1 MKQNFDKDWRFFLG
15 DLAPKTDTA
24 GWGGA
29 KAKAFNFGATKYDL
43 DDSRWRKIDLPHD
56 FVMEGQYTR
65 NQAEGNDMQA
75 IPEMESMDSRHFAGG
90 SLAGGVAW
98 YRKSFDLPSD
108 MENKRIYIHFDGVY
122 RNATLYFNEYLIGT
136 HSSGYSSFFY
146 DITDFARFGE
156 KNVIAMRV
164 DSTGREGWWYEG
176 GGIYRHVWLEIKEN
190 IHIEPWGVFAKS
202 TVDLETGVAGLEIST
217 EINSR
222 AFADEEVTV
231 ESVIR
236 DAAGKELAALSDK
249 VTAAAWDITKCVH
262 STEISDAHLW
272 DIDDPYLYTLETQIS
287 VNGEIKDTQT
297 TVFGVKHTRFDANKG
312 FFLNGRHVKIK
323 GVCNHHDHAGVGIA
337 ANDSIQ
343 EYRLSQIKSMGANAY
358 RSAHH
363 QPTVELL
370 DMCDRMGILVFDE
383 TRRMSSSPQDI
394 ECLRML
400 IKRDRNHPSV
410 FLWGI
415 GNEEIF
421 SQGRNETAR
430 TTMSMKMEVQKLDGT
445 RPITSAVVCWDG
457 VQRFDSARYAM
468 PVTKHLDV
476 MGFNYCSVAW
486 DDYHEVMPEQPVII
500 TEEAS
505 NSGTRGC
512 YSTDENKGHYY
523 IYDPENKMKCVSGK
537 KADKFEQG
545 EKAWRNCADRDYMAG
560 LFLWTGMDYR
570 GEPTPLAYPAISTQ
584 FGIFDYCGFPKDNYY
599 YYKSWWSDE
608 NVLHILPHWNYGEEG
623 KPLTMYCYSNADEV
637 ELFVNGKS
645 YGKKAM
651 ERNWYL
657 TWENV
662 IYEAGEVKAIGYR
675 DGKAVMEKVVKTV
688 DKGHEIKLSAYKNE
702 ISVGDTAII
711 EVEIADKNGNFMPTA
726 DNEITFEIEN
736 GEFLGTGNGNPGS
749 HESDKLP
756 LRRAFN
762 GLCMLLVKGTRKGK
776 IKVKAKSNGLVSGE
790 AVVVVK

>member
-15 DLAPKTDTA
+15 DLSPRTNTA

-29 KAKAFNFGATKYDL
+29 KAKGFSFGATKFDL
-43 DDSRWRKIDLPHD
+43 DDSKWRKLDLPHD

-65 NQAEGNDMQA
+65 KRGEGNEMQA
-75 IPEMESMDSRHFAGG
+75 IPEMESIDSRHFAGG
-90 SLAGGVAW
+90 SLDGGVAW
-98 YRKSFDLPSD
+98 YRKTFDLPKD
-108 MENKRIYIHFDGVY
+108 LDGKRVYIHFDGVY
-122 RNATLYFNEYLIGT
+122 RNATIYLNEYLIGN

-146 DITDFARFGE
+146 DITDFVNFGS
-156 KNVIAMRV
+156 KNVMAVRV

-176 GGIYRHVWLEIKEN
+176 GGIYRHVWLEIKDAV
-190 IHIEPWGVFAKS
+190 HIEPWGVFAKS
-202 TVDLETGVAGLEIST
+202 KVDLKSKSAEIEIST
-217 EINSR
+217 EIKNR
-222 AFADEEVTV
+222 NTRDTKVTV
-231 ESVIR
+231 KSVIKN
-236 DAAGKELAALSDK
+236 AEGKTVDEICDTISVPMWDTKIHVQKITLSE
-249 VTAAAWDITKCVH
+249 VV
-262 STEISDAHLW
+262 LW
-272 DIDDPYLYTLETQIS
+272 DTKNPYLYTLETEIS
-287 VNGEIKDTQT
+287 VDGEVRDTETTAFGIK
-297 TVFGVKHTRFDANKG
+297 HIRFDADKG

-323 GVCNHHDHAGVGIA
+323 GLCNHHDHAGVGIA
-337 ANDSIQ
+337 ANDSLQ
-343 EYRLSQIKSMGANAY
+343 EYRLAQMKSMGANAY

-383 TRRMSSSPQDI
+383 TRRMSSSPEDL
-394 ECLRML
+394 EALRML

-421 SQGRNETAR
+421 SQGRIETAR
-430 TTMSMKMEVQKLDGT
+430 TTITMKMEVQKLDGT

-457 VQRFDSARYAM
+457 VQRFDNARYVM

-476 MGFNYCSVAW
+476 MGFNYCNVAW
-486 DDYHEVMPEQPVII
+486 DDYHEAMPEQPIII

-523 IYDPENKMKCVSGK
+523 IYDPENERKCASGK
-537 KADKFEQG
+537 KANKLEQG
-545 EKAWRNCADRDYMAG
+545 ERAWKNCADREYMAG

-584 FGIFDYCGFPKDNYY
+584 FGIFDYCGFPKDNFY

-608 NVLHILPHWNYGEEG
+608 DVLHILPHWNYGEEG
-623 KPLTMYCYSNADEV
+623 EPLNVHCYSNFDEV

-645 YGKKAM
+645 YGKKKM

-657 TWENV
+657 TWDNV
-662 IYEAGEVKAIGYR
+662 IYEKGEVKAIGYR
-675 DGKAVMEKVVKTV
+675 SGETVMEKAVKTV
-688 DKGHEIKLSAYKNE
+688 GKGHEIRLNAYKSE

-711 EVEIADKNGNFMPTA
+711 NVRIVDENGDFVPTA
-726 DNEITFEIEN
+726 DNEISFEIEG

-762 GLCMLLVKGTRKGK
+762 GLCMVLVKGTRNGEVK
-776 IKVKAKSNGLVSGE
+776 IKAKSSGLVNGE
-790 AVVVVK
+790 ILVLVK